1 MSVLIGLALFV
12 VALALEEFFPALR
25 PYLPSLYTLVAE
37 LEGESR
43 TPSSSPV
50 VSAEPALP
58 QEHAA
63 QPIERQGRE
72 SRSQNVVLSLS
83 WTPAFCETAPDRRE
97 CQNQEPDRYD
107 ATNLALHGLWPEEQ
121 FCGGAPYR
129 NVSSDLWQAMQ
140 TIMPG
145 TASGLHKHEWEK
157 HGACYSDTPERYFAD
172 SLRLTRAINSTAVRV
187 LLNNNIGK
195 YVPAQD
201 IRAAFDA
208 AFGRGA
214 GDRVLVHCVR
224 DGSRTLVQELRIRLK
239 GDIANAALAVLFKQA
254 RPQKQGCKGGI
265 IDPVGLQ

>member
-1 MSVLIGLALFV
+1 MSVLIGLGLFAG
-12 VALALEEFFPALR
+12 ALALGEFFPALR
-25 PYLPSLYTLVAE
+25 PYLPSLDALVAE

-43 TPSSSPV
+43 YSSP
-50 VSAEPALP
+50 SPAASSERP
-58 QEHAA
+58 PAQDHAA
-63 QPIERQGRE
+63 RPIDRQGRGQ
-72 SRSQNVVLSLS
+72 SAVLALS
-83 WTPAFCETAPDRRE
+83 WTAAFCETAPDRRE
-97 CQNQEPDRYD
+97 CEDQEPDRYD

-140 TIMPG
+140 AVMPG

-157 HGACYSDTPERYFAD
+157 HGTCYSDTPERYFVD
-172 SLRLTRAINSTAVRV
+172 SLRLTLAINKTEVRA

-201 IRAAFDA
+201 IRAAFDV

-224 DGSRTLVQELRIRLK
+224 DGSRTLIQELRIGLK
-239 GDIANAALAVLFKQA
+239 GDISSAGLAVLLKQA